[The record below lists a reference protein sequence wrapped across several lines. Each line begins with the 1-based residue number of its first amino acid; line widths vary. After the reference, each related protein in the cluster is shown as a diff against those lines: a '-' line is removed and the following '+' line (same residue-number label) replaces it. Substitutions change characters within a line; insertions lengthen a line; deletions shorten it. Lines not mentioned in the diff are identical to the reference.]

1 MAVEAGAELEY
12 ATSVSGAGRVRMYL
26 QQASAWGVWV
36 AFVVFAPV
44 AAVVAPAFFGTS
56 NLQDV
61 LRRASIL
68 GIVTMG
74 QVLVLLTG
82 GLDLSV
88 GAMIG
93 VTAVAI
99 AESTSPD
106 GPGLAVGLAVAVLIA
121 VGVGAT
127 NGLLVTRRRVPPF
140 VATFGMFVVLEGA
153 RLAYTRGTVSGT
165 VPDGL
170 REVGRGTL
178 LGLPWPTMT
187 LIALVGILG
196 LWTTRR
202 IRGRQLVMAGA
213 NERMAFLSGI
223 PVTRLKTAA
232 YVASALL
239 ATVAGVFFTGF
250 VGYVDRFVGR
260 GTDLDSIAAAL
271 LGGTQFSGGEGS
283 FVRAAAGALLI
294 VAVLN
299 LIVVAGVAVEW
310 QFVVKGLVLITAV
323 AVQSAGRQ
331 DRM

>member
-1 MAVEAGAELEY
+1 LDFSY
-12 ATSVSGAGRVRMYL
+12 AADVGRGSRVRGYL
-26 QQASAWGVWV
+26 RLASSWGVWV
-36 AFVVFAPV
+36 AIGVL
-44 AAVVAPAFFGTS
+44 AVVAAIVAPEFFTSS

-99 AESTSPD
+99 AESTAP
-106 GPGLAVGLAVAVLIA
+106 GGAGLAIGLLAAAAIA
-121 VGVGAT
+121 LGVGST

-153 RLAYTRGTVSGT
+153 RLAYTRGTVSGS

-170 REVGRGTL
+170 REFGRGTL
-178 LGLPWPTMT
+178 LWIPWPTVT
-187 LIALVGILG
+187 LVLLVAALGV
-196 LWTTRR
+196 WTTRR

-223 PVTRLKTAA
+223 PVARLTTAA
-232 YVASALL
+232 YIASALL
-239 ATVAGVFFTGF
+239 ATLAGVFFAGF
-250 VGYVDRFVGR
+250 IGYVDRFVGR
-260 GTDLDSIAAAL
+260 GTDIDSVAAAL
-271 LGGTQFSGGEGS
+271 LGGTAFTGGEGS
-283 FVRAAAGALLI
+283 FMRAAGGALLI
-294 VAVLN
+294 AAVVN
-299 LIVVAGVAVEW
+299 LIVVAGVAIEW
-310 QFVVKGLVLITAV
+310 QFVVKGSVLIAAV
-323 AVQSAGRQ
+323 ALQGFARRDQ
-331 DRM
+331 R

>member
-1 MAVEAGAELEY
+1 LELGY
-12 ATSVSGAGRVRMYL
+12 PADAPGGGRVRAYL
-26 QQASAWGVWV
+26 QLASLWGVWV
-36 AFVVFAPV
+36 ALAVLAIAAAIIAPE
-44 AAVVAPAFFGTS
+44 FFSSS

-99 AESTSPD
+99 AESTAPGGS
-106 GPGLAVGLAVAVLIA
+106 GLAVGLLAAFVIA

-127 NGLLVTRRRVPPF
+127 NGLLVTRRGVPPF

-153 RLAYTRGTVSGT
+153 RLAYTRGTVSGS

-170 REVGRGTL
+170 REFGRGTL
-178 LGLPWPTMT
+178 LWVPWPTLT
-187 LIALVGILG
+187 LAILVVALGVC
-196 LWTTRR
+196 TTRR

-213 NERMAFLSGI
+213 NERMAVLSGI
-223 PVTRLKTAA
+223 PVARLKTAA

-239 ATVAGVFFTGF
+239 ATLAGVFFAGF
-250 VGYVDRFVGR
+250 IGYVDRFVGR
-260 GTDLDSIAAAL
+260 GTDIDSIAAAL
-271 LGGTQFSGGEGS
+271 IGGTAFSGGEGS
-283 FVRAAAGALLI
+283 FVRAAGGALLI

-299 LIVVAGVAVEW
+299 LIVVAGVAIEW
-310 QFVVKGLVLITAV
+310 QFVVKGLVLIAAV
-323 AVQSAGRQ
+323 AVQGFARRDQG
-331 DRM
+331 

>member
-1 MAVEAGAELEY
+1 
-12 ATSVSGAGRVRMYL
+12 VRAYL
-26 QQASAWGVWV
+26 QLASLWGVWV
-36 AFVVFAPV
+36 ALAVLAIAAAIIAPE
-44 AAVVAPAFFGTS
+44 FFSSS

-99 AESTSPD
+99 AESTAPGGS
-106 GPGLAVGLAVAVLIA
+106 GLAIGLLAAFVIA

-127 NGLLVTRRRVPPF
+127 NGLLVTRRGVPPF

-153 RLAYTRGTVSGT
+153 RLAYTRGTVSGS

-170 REVGRGTL
+170 REFGRGTL
-178 LGLPWPTMT
+178 LWVPWPTLT
-187 LIALVGILG
+187 LATLVVALGV
-196 LWTTRR
+196 WTTRR
-202 IRGRQLVMAGA
+202 ISGRQLVMAGA
-213 NERMAFLSGI
+213 NERMAVLSGI
-223 PVTRLKTAA
+223 PVARLKTAA

-239 ATVAGVFFTGF
+239 ATLAGVFFAGF
-250 VGYVDRFVGR
+250 IGYVDRFVGR
-260 GTDLDSIAAAL
+260 GTDIDSIAAAL
-271 LGGTQFSGGEGS
+271 IGGTAFSGGEGS
-283 FVRAAAGALLI
+283 FVRAAGGALLI

-299 LIVVAGVAVEW
+299 LIVVAGVAIEW
-310 QFVVKGLVLITAV
+310 QFVVKGLVLIAAV
-323 AVQSAGRQ
+323 AVQGFARRDQG
-331 DRM
+331 